1 MAFVLRDKPRLLIPG
16 LLLLLVAGW
25 VLVMPASEQP
35 DISPP
40 QVPLLKVS
48 SVLAEPGTVSQT
60 LHVTGNLVARD
71 EVSIGTALQ
80 DTRIAR
86 VLVEEG
92 DTVVAGQLLAQLE
105 TDTLD
110 AQVRQAEA
118 TLNRNAAL
126 IKQQQAL
133 DTEAQASLARINE
146 LGSIG
151 AVSAQQLDQQRAQ
164 AHSSAAALAAAQAE
178 HQQAIAQLT
187 DARTRR
193 DKAII
198 LAPVNG
204 IISERHARL
213 GAMAGSEPLFKLIR
227 DGQLELD
234 GELAQSALQTIR
246 VGTEVQVQVAGM
258 ADSVAGTV
266 RLLAPKVDAGTRLGR
281 VRISLAATADVRAGS
296 FASSRIETGTTAA
309 AVVIPLR
316 AVTFADDGGATV
328 MVLDIK
334 GQASVRSVVL
344 GQRNSLRVQ
353 VSSGLAAGERVVAS
367 ASAFVRN
374 GDVVSLA
381 QELEQ

>member
-1 MAFVLRDKPRLLIPG
+1 
-16 LLLLLVAGW
+16 
-25 VLVMPASEQP
+25 
-35 DISPP
+35 
-40 QVPLLKVS
+40 
-48 SVLAEPGTVSQT
+48 
-60 LHVTGNLVARD
+60 
-71 EVSIGTALQ
+71 
-80 DTRIAR
+80 
-86 VLVEEG
+86 
-92 DTVVAGQLLAQLE
+92 
-105 TDTLD
+105 
-110 AQVRQAEA
+110 
-118 TLNRNAAL
+118 
-126 IKQQQAL
+126 
-133 DTEAQASLARINE
+133 
-146 LGSIG
+146 
-151 AVSAQQLDQQRAQ
+151 
-164 AHSSAAALAAAQAE
+164 
-178 HQQAIAQLT
+178 
-187 DARTRR
+187 
-193 DKAII
+193 
-198 LAPVNG
+198 
-204 IISERHARL
+204 
-213 GAMAGSEPLFKLIR
+213 MAGSEPLFKLIR

-328 MVLDIK
+328 MVLDVK